1 MRLPRPL
8 RRLNRSLKRI
18 RYHSASRDQRWWRR
32 ASDWW
37 VGLSLILSLPTMLV
51 LDAQVRRETFIP
63 LEFEVRLGRFSV
75 DQPLYGMVERNVD
88 GPWPINVPVAAARV
102 SDTRN
107 AGGWPLETSR
117 IDGPPHIK
125 VDFFDGRSMELIAPL
140 PLDEQP
146 LTDAISTALRDA
158 ELVDLAQAW
167 REGQREYSRSY
178 MTMLAQLVLLWVIL
192 FAAGIV
198 FIQFSRGAIALFRNQ
213 RHQRT
218 VKRLRKGVCP
228 SCRYNLAGDTFP
240 DRCPECGQRIWA
252 SSKRRA

>member
-8 RRLNRSLKRI
+8 RRLNRWLKKI

-32 ASDWW
+32 ASDSW
-37 VGLSLILSLPTMLV
+37 VGLSLILALPTMLV

-63 LEFEVRLGRFSV
+63 REFEVRLGRLSV

-88 GPWPINVPVAAARV
+88 GPWPINVPLAAARV
-102 SDTRN
+102 SDVRN
-107 AGGWPLETSR
+107 VGGWPLETSR

-125 VDFFDGRSMELIAPL
+125 VDFFDGRSIELIAPL
-140 PLDEQP
+140 PSDEQP
-146 LTDAISTALRDA
+146 LTDAIATALQEG
-158 ELVDLAQAW
+158 ELPDLARAW
-167 REGQREYSRSY
+167 REGQRESSRSY
-178 MTMLAQLVLLWVIL
+178 VTMLAQVVLLWVIL
-192 FAAGIV
+192 FATGIV
-198 FIQFSRGAIALFRNQ
+198 LIQLSRGVIFLFRSR

-218 VKRLRKGVCP
+218 VNRLRKGVCP

-252 SSKRRA
+252 SSKTSA

>member
-18 RYHSASRDQRWWRR
+18 RYHSASRDQRWWQR

-37 VGLSLILSLPTMLV
+37 VGLSLILSLPAMLA
-51 LDAQVRRETFIP
+51 LDAQVRRETLVP
-63 LEFEVRLGRFSV
+63 REFEVRLGRV
-75 DQPLYGMVERNVD
+75 GADQPLYGMVEKNVD
-88 GPWPINVPVAAARV
+88 GPWPINVPVGKARV

-117 IDGPPHIK
+117 IDGPPHIR
-125 VDFFDGRSMELIAPL
+125 VDFFDGRSIELIAPL

-146 LTDAISTALRDA
+146 LTDAITAALEED
-158 ELVDLAQAW
+158 ELAGLARAW
-167 REGQREYSRSY
+167 REGSRESYRSY

-192 FAAGIV
+192 FASGIMLIQLSRAGI
-198 FIQFSRGAIALFRNQ
+198 AIFRNR

-218 VKRLRKGVCP
+218 VNRLRKGVCP
-228 SCRYNLAGDTFP
+228 SCRYDLAGDAFP

-252 SSKRRA
+252 SSKTRA